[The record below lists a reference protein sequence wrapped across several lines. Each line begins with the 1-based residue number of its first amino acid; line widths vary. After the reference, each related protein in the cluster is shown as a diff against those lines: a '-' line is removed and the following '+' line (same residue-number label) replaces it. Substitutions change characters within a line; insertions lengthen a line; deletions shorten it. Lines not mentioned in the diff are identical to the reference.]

1 MASAS
6 PAEDPRSI
14 VTPDAFKVSGDLLGL
29 PLASPRRRLV
39 AILLDLLLIAILSQ
53 LGGTALA
60 ITAVLFFFLL
70 ARRGKGSRPSRG
82 GRILVGCLGVLV
94 VVVAVPAVIGIVALI
109 RGDGIRFTPP
119 TPDSPGTSASPAA
132 LLQGVGDVILLRQA
146 TSPAVALERAG
157 GVAERALELDVS
169 DAELEEFLLEM
180 LPDSGWSP
188 GVVAQVMAGLGAG
201 GVPGESPQQ
210 PGTGGGAGQ
219 PGTVQAGTVQAGT
232 VQAETVQTAAVQPGT
247 VQAETVQ
254 AAAGQ
259 TGTGQ
264 AETVQ
269 TAAGGGPGATSQVQ
283 EAGGGPIAT
292 SPAILAA
299 RWAELRQEGDT
310 AGADREEWLSL
321 NRELLALTGSDS
333 LATLQ
338 EAVGSLERR
347 NEQLSDRVGTLREEL
362 DAEREQE
369 GFFLP
374 FLTGI
379 FEDLGLAFGFGTI
392 YLTVFTAWWKGQT
405 PGKRLLGV
413 RVMRLDGKAITWW
426 DAFERAGGYAAGF
439 ATGLLGFAQVLW
451 DPNRQAIHDRVSSTV
466 VIRAGAPR
474 VPGRWATAEDVD
486 PGRDVKYEFRK
497 GEES

>member
-60 ITAVLFFFLL
+60 ITAALFFFLL

-82 GRILVGCLGVLV
+82 GRILVGCLGVLF

-109 RGDGIRFTPP
+109 RGDGIRLTPA
-119 TPDSPGTSASPAA
+119 TPDSPRTSASPAA
-132 LLQGVGDVILLRQA
+132 LLQGVGDVLLLRQA
-146 TSPAVALERAG
+146 TSPEVALPRAG
-157 GVAERALELDVS
+157 AVAERARELNLS
-169 DAELEEFLLEM
+169 DAELEEFLREM
-180 LPDSGWSP
+180 LPDSAWSP
-188 GVVAQVMAGLGAG
+188 GVVAQVMAGLGEG
-201 GVPGESPQQ
+201 GVPGESPLQ
-210 PGTGGGAGQ
+210 PGSAGGTGQ
-219 PGTVQAGTVQAGT
+219 PGTVQA
-232 VQAETVQTAAVQPGT
+232 
-247 VQAETVQ
+247 
-254 AAAGQ
+254 AAGS
-259 TGTGQ
+259 
-264 AETVQ
+264 
-269 TAAGGGPGATSQVQ
+269 GPGATPPVQ
-283 EAGGGPIAT
+283 EAGSGPIAT

-310 AGADREEWLSL
+310 TGADREEWLSL

-338 EAVGSLERR
+338 EALGSLERR
-347 NEQLSDRVGTLREEL
+347 NEQLSNRVGTLRGEL
-362 DAEREQE
+362 DAQQEQE
-369 GFFLP
+369 GFLLP

-413 RVMRLDGKAITWW
+413 RVMRLDGKPLTWW